1 VRAYTFVVNP
11 HSAGGAGAA
20 TAAPV
25 ARLLR
30 DAGAPVEL
38 VHSTGVEATADV
50 VTGAVARGD
59 VVVAVGGDGMVS
71 SVAGRIAELGGTLGL
86 VPAGR
91 GNDFCRML
99 EVPHDPAALVDMLLE
114 GPVVP
119 VDLLRV
125 DVPGSPSRV
134 VAGSAYAGVDA
145 KAAEIVDS
153 VQWLPG
159 RLQYP
164 WAAVRA
170 LATYAPADLRLV
182 VDGEALDYT
191 AAQVCV
197 ANSAYY
203 GKGMQIAPGA
213 SVTDGMLDAVV
224 IEATSRLKLIRSL
237 PKVYDGAHVSED
249 GVHVLRGRR
258 FELTATPRRGTRLP
272 IGGDGEPLGRV
283 PEVGEEPVVVEAMPG
298 ALSVLLPRA

>member
-1 VRAYTFVVNP
+1 MRAYTFVVNP
-11 HSAGGAGAA
+11 HAAGGTGAR
-20 TAAPV
+20 AAVPV

-30 DAGAPVEL
+30 DAGAAVEL
-38 VHSTGVEATADV
+38 VHSTGIAATEATV
-50 VTGAVARGD
+50 SGAVARGD

-71 SVAGRIAELGGTLGL
+71 SMAGQVSARGGTFGL

-99 EVPHDPAALVDMLLE
+99 EMPQDPAALAAMLLE
-114 GPVVP
+114 GPATA

-125 DVPGSPSRV
+125 DVPGGPSRV
-134 VAGSAYAGVDA
+134 VAGAAYAGVDA
-145 KAAEIVDS
+145 QAAEIVDG

-182 VDGEALDYT
+182 VDGEALDFT

-224 IEATSRLKLIRSL
+224 IEAKSRIRLIRSL
-237 PKVYDGAHVSED
+237 PRVYDGSHADLEA
-249 GVHVLRGRR
+249 VHVLRGRR
-258 FELTATPRRGTRLP
+258 FEVTATPRRGLRLP

-283 PEVGEEPVVVEAMPG
+283 PRLDEDPIVVEAMPG
-298 ALSVLLPRA
+298 ALTVLLPR

>member
-1 VRAYTFVVNP
+1 MRAYTFVVNP
-11 HSAGGAGAA
+11 HAAGG
-20 TAAPV
+20 TAAQSAVPV

-30 DAGAPVEL
+30 DAGAAVEL
-38 VHSTGVEATADV
+38 VRSTGLDATADV

-71 SVAGRIAELGGTLGL
+71 SVAGRVAALGGTLGL

-99 EVPHDPAALVDMLLE
+99 EVPRDPVALADMLRD
-114 GPVVP
+114 GSATA
-119 VDLLRV
+119 VDLVRV

-145 KAAEIVDS
+145 KAAEIVDG
-153 VQWLPG
+153 VRWLPG

-164 WAAVRA
+164 WAAVRS
-170 LATYAPADLRLV
+170 LATYAPADLRLA

-203 GKGMQIAPGA
+203 GKGMRIAPGA
-213 SVTDGMLDAVV
+213 SVTDGLLDAVV
-224 IEATSRLKLIRSL
+224 IEAKSRLRLIRSL
-237 PKVYDGAHVSED
+237 PTVYDGSHVTRDS
-249 GVHVLRGRR
+249 VHVLRGRR
-258 FELTATPRRGTRLP
+258 FEITATPRRGPRLP

-283 PEVGEEPVVVEAMPG
+283 PEIGEEPVVVEAMPG
-298 ALSVLLPRA
+298 ALTVLLPR

>member
-1 VRAYTFVVNP
+1 MRGFAFVVNP
-11 HSAGGAGAA
+11 HAAGGTGAQ
-20 TAAPV
+20 AAIPV

-30 DAGAPVEL
+30 DAGAAVEV
-38 VHSTGVEATADV
+38 VHSSGIEATAGV
-50 VTGAVARGD
+50 VSGAVARGD

-71 SVAGRIAELGGTLGL
+71 SVAGQVAGLGGTLGL

-99 EVPHDPAALVDMLLE
+99 EVPKDPAALATMLLE
-114 GPVVP
+114 GVATA
-119 VDLLRV
+119 VDLVRV
-125 DVPGSPSRV
+125 DVPGQPSRV

-145 KAAEIVDS
+145 LAAEIVDG

-182 VDGEALDYT
+182 VDGEVLEFT

-213 SVTDGMLDAVV
+213 SVTDGLLDAVV
-224 IEATSRLKLIRSL
+224 IEATSRLRLIRAL
-237 PKVYDGAHVSED
+237 PTVYDGSHVTRDS
-249 GVHVLRGRR
+249 VHVLRGRR
-258 FELTATPRRGTRLP
+258 FELTATPRRGGRLP

-283 PEVGEEPVVVEAMPG
+283 PHVGEDPAVVEVLPG
-298 ALSVLLPRA
+298 ALTVLLPA